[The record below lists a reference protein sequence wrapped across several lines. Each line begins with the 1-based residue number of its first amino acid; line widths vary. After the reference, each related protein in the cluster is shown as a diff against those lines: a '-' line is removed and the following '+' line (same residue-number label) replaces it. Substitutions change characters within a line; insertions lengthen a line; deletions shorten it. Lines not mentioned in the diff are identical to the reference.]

1 MSIRIFVP
9 PGESN
14 FNSIV
19 CLFAISFQIKIAK
32 QVFPVDIPEALTCLT
47 VWKRFND
54 IKALLKTVKKRHKTE
69 HLSGTVPTLSNHTF
83 FKRFEADIITER
95 KLFVIRLLDYIGQ
108 HSSLYKSQIFQ
119 DFFTTSQSMPSD
131 DSLQFVIDEIAS
143 DDTADGELTVP
154 IGPGDMSGSSASV
167 SMNASI
173 TSSSMSTPIIDSPDS
188 DASDSTENE
197 LCINELSRR
206 VSQSNNTIESLG
218 SCLSK

>member
-1 MSIRIFVP
+1 
-9 PGESN
+9 
-14 FNSIV
+14 
-19 CLFAISFQIKIAK
+19 
-32 QVFPVDIPEALTCLT
+32 
-47 VWKRFND
+47 
-54 IKALLKTVKKRHKTE
+54 
-69 HLSGTVPTLSNHTF
+69 
-83 FKRFEADIITER
+83 
-95 KLFVIRLLDYIGQ
+95 
-108 HSSLYKSQIFQ
+108 
-119 DFFTTSQSMPSD
+119 MPSD

-143 DDTADGELTVP
+143 DDTADGELTAP